1 MQQINVNELKEHP
14 MNSYLFDDIVG
25 ENWDAFLESIKTSG
39 VIEPIIATQDK
50 VLVSGHQRV
59 RGCKELDITTIPC
72 DIRIYDTDDKLLKD
86 LIETNLRQRG
96 LGNTNPIKMGRCIK
110 ELERIYGIRQGQY
123 GRNPNNSEISS
134 QTELAS
140 MVGISVDTLNN
151 YKKLTD
157 LIPDL
162 SDLVDTGIVTPTT
175 ALSIVKNMS
184 PNEQEQFVESMDI
197 TKKIT
202 QKQAQQYIERIK
214 QLESIP
220 PKIKEIEIDKTDY
233 AVADKNKK
241 LLSDIDNLKIEIS
254 KLSSI
259 NKTLEESS
267 KTSDRIAKS
276 YKELSDDYKKQSE
289 EYTAVKNKIIDM
301 GLEPDGDYNLYSAAS
316 EVAKL
321 SKEIEDLLLNKLAP
335 MKYQSFMIAVK
346 NSDVMKKNFINT
358 LSMVKEWYESMMN
371 YVNENNEYESYDIV
385 DMEEN

>member
-1 MQQINVNELKEHP
+1 
-14 MNSYLFDDIVG
+14 
-25 ENWDAFLESIKTSG
+25 
-39 VIEPIIATQDK
+39 
-50 VLVSGHQRV
+50 
-59 RGCKELDITTIPC
+59 
-72 DIRIYDTDDKLLKD
+72 
-86 LIETNLRQRG
+86 
-96 LGNTNPIKMGRCIK
+96 
-110 ELERIYGIRQGQY
+110 
-123 GRNPNNSEISS
+123 
-134 QTELAS
+134 
-140 MVGISVDTLNN
+140 
-151 YKKLTD
+151 
-157 LIPDL
+157 
-162 SDLVDTGIVTPTT
+162 
-175 ALSIVKNMS
+175 
-184 PNEQEQFVESMDI
+184 MDI